1 LWTMPPKKRG
11 LRKRKKKKKK
21 RDTTASERSKTTGN
35 TNLQARRTAVIT
47 LNALVQ
53 EVLPGADT
61 LDTRSRGGVRNTT

>member
-1 LWTMPPKKRG
+1 MPPKKRG
-11 LRKRKKKKKK
+11 LRKRKKKKK
-21 RDTTASERSKTTGN
+21 RDTTASERSKATGN
-35 TNLQARRTAVIT
+35 TNLQARRTTVIT